1 MPRARFLI
9 IAAALVAATL
19 GLYAT
24 RLSYAPI
31 YLVHDEANF
40 SIQAASVARTGRDLN
55 GRLLPVYFSEPEF
68 PAGRDPLMVYAT
80 ALVLQFMP
88 LSETSVRLST
98 AIVGTLDVLLI
109 IWLARELSGNA
120 YFALCAGALLAL
132 SPGHFMSSR
141 MALSVLFPVPFVLA
155 WLICLRRYE
164 QHHDVRAL
172 RVAGAALGLCIYAY
186 LAAVVL
192 VPLYVAL
199 TLFLLYQRREYA
211 AAGNFLAAFAVLL
224 IPLVGW
230 QIAHPE
236 RFGNLVGAYQA
247 GGATAGS
254 FARDIPALVSLEG
267 VRFRLGQWWSYFD
280 PTYLFI
286 SGDTSINNSTREAGI
301 FPLACALL
309 FPAGLVRLWRG
320 TNVERLILIGFFTA
334 PIAIVLTGT
343 LNLHRYRG
351 LVIFPF
357 GALLATYGVAWLW
370 ERRNNFGKAIAIVL
384 VATIPLQFWS
394 FYQIYMG
401 PYRNASSIWFGRDLR
416 SALVDVLQRRSPS
429 DAVYLSDHIPYNG
442 TYWRFYSMVAGDKA
456 ADEARKPAG
465 DDFDPAAA
473 ARGSWLVVAADEA
486 RLPAIEQGGWIRQET
501 IAEPSGEKS
510 FVVYRK
516 IN

>member
-9 IAAALVAATL
+9 LAAALVAATL

-24 RLSYAPI
+24 RLSFAPI

-40 SIQAASVARTGRDLN
+40 SIQAASVAKTGHDLN
-55 GRLLPVYFSEPEF
+55 GRFLPVYFSEPEF

-109 IWLARELSGNA
+109 IWLARELFDNA
-120 YFALCAGALLAL
+120 WFALAAGAILAL

-141 MALSVLFPVPFVLA
+141 MALSVLFPVPFVVI
-155 WLICLRRYE
+155 WLIGLRRFE
-164 QHHDVRAL
+164 EHHHLGAL
-172 RVAGAALGLCIYAY
+172 RVAGAALGLGVYAY
-186 LAAVVL
+186 LASVVL
-192 VPLYVAL
+192 VPLYVL
-199 TLFLLYQRREYA
+199 VTLLLLYQRREYA
-211 AAGNFLAAFAVLL
+211 AAGNFLVAFALLL

-247 GGATAGS
+247 GGATPGS
-254 FARDIPALVSLEG
+254 FAQGIPALASLEG
-267 VRFRLGQWWSYFD
+267 MRFRLGQWWSYFD

-309 FPAGLVRLWRG
+309 FPAGIVRLWRG
-320 TNVERLILIGFFTA
+320 TNLERVILIGFFTA
-334 PIAIVLTGT
+334 PLAIVLTGT

-370 ERRNNFGKAIAIVL
+370 EARNSFSKAIAIL
-384 VATIPLQFWS
+384 LLATIPLQFWS
-394 FYQIYMG
+394 FYRIYMG
-401 PYRNASSIWFGRDLR
+401 PYRTASSIWFGRDVR
-416 SALVDVLQRRSPS
+416 SAFLAVLHGRSPS
-429 DAVYLSDHIPYNG
+429 DAVYLSDHILYNG
-442 TYWRFYSMVAGDKA
+442 TYWRFYSMVTG
-456 ADEARKPAG
+456 DEAAIDKRQPAG
-465 DDFDPAAA
+465 DDFDPASAP
-473 ARGSWLVVAADEA
+473 RGSWLVVAADEP
-486 RLPAIEQGGWIRQET
+486 RLSAIEQAGWIRQET

-510 FVVYRK
+510 FMVYRK